1 MSKRLALL
9 IVSLGAVASAQAMA
23 LYPEN
28 HHSHDSREPA
38 ADPAAAPEIDPASAI
53 SAFTLLAGGL
63 AIIRGRRGG
72 K

>member
-1 MSKRLALL
+1 MSKKLALL
-9 IVSLGAVASAQAMA
+9 ILSLGAVASAQAMA

-28 HHSHDSREPA
+28 HHAHDTKSPA
-38 ADPAAAPEIDPASAI
+38 ETPAVAPEIDPASAM

-63 AIIRGRRGG
+63 VMIRGRRAR